1 MPQRIGIFGGSF
13 NPVHNAHLAVA
24 QAARRELKLDR
35 VLLIPAAIPPH
46 KQNER
51 LASDKHRLEMLRLAV
66 SGRRGIEVDD
76 REIRKGGVSY
86 TVETIEELVREFPPG
101 TRFVLILG
109 SDSLVLFPK
118 WKSVNRIF
126 DLVEIAVYPRR
137 GFAIEDLGALT
148 GKFAPEQIERLRHGF
163 LSLPPVDLSATE
175 IRERWQRGEPVKGL
189 LPESVEEYLRRH
201 ALWK

>member
-24 QAARRELKLDR
+24 EAARRELKLDR

-46 KQNER
+46 KRGEK
-51 LASDKHRLEMLRLAV
+51 LASDEHRVAMLKLAIA
-66 SGRRGIEVDD
+66 GRAGIEIDEC
-76 REIRKGGVSY
+76 EIRKGGVSY
-86 TVETIEELVREFPPG
+86 TIDTIEELLRKYPAN

-109 SDSLVLFPK
+109 SDSLVLFPQ

-137 GFAIEDLGALT
+137 GFEPADLDALA
-148 GKFAPEQIERLRHGF
+148 GKFTKEQIDRLRRGF
-163 LSLPPVDLSATE
+163 LALAPVNLSATE
-175 IRERWQRGEPVKGL
+175 IRERWLRGESVKGL
-189 LPESVEEYLRRH
+189 LPDAVEAYLQSH